1 MLQMLIAW
9 LTLSI
14 LGGLGEENVLG
25 IRQSDADGCSG
36 DSHEQQVVV
45 WTVQMMLLH
54 QFWWLVNLVSVSFHI
69 SDMNHKQAQIKH
81 SSHCFN
87 CQWLPVVS

>member
-1 MLQMLIAW
+1 
-9 LTLSI
+9 
-14 LGGLGEENVLG
+14 
-25 IRQSDADGCSG
+25 
-36 DSHEQQVVV
+36 VV